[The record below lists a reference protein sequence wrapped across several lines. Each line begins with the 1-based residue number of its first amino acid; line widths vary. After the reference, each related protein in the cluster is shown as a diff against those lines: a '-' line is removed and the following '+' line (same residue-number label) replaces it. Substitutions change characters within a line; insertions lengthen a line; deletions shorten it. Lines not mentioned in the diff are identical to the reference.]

1 MRLLLAV
8 AALALVPASQA
19 GPAAP
24 FRAVLTAATHTPK
37 VNAKWYYTI
46 RATRNG
52 KPIRATLTVQI
63 VDSFGGVHAVQFD
76 NTTKN
81 IVNKPFTG
89 TFRDYVQLPPE
100 SRAFKVTLRAIVRAA
115 GGRITLAWWLK
126 AR

>member
-1 MRLLLAV
+1 VRRSLLV
-8 AALALVPASQA
+8 TVLALVLT
-19 GPAAP
+19 PAA
-24 FRAVLTAATHTPK
+24 AAATFKATISAPTHTPK
-37 VNAKWYYTI
+37 VNAKLYYTI
-46 RATRNG
+46 HASRNG
-52 KPIRATLTVQI
+52 KPIRATVTVQI

-115 GGRITLAWWLK
+115 GGRITLTWWLK